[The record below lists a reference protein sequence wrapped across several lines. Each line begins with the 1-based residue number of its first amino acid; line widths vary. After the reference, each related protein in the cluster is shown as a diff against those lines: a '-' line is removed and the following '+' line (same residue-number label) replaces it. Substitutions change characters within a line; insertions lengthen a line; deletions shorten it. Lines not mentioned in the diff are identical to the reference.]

1 MLMSSISPARRRQ
14 TDQIMRKDFLVGTTI
29 SVAVEE
35 RISEFR
41 GKLYQ
46 DAVRN
51 DKHVPD
57 ASSIA
62 RQVRHVLVPI
72 LPIHALNKD
81 GVKTGLFGDGISKE
95 VVAKGILET
104 NAFPVREAIN
114 SFLAWPKANVIDEN

>member
-1 MLMSSISPARRRQ
+1 MNF
-14 TDQIMRKDFLVGTTI
+14 TVGTTI
-29 SVAVEE
+29 SIAVEE

-57 ASSIA
+57 AFSTA
-62 RQVRHVLVPI
+62 RQVRHVLIPI
-72 LPIHALNKD
+72 LPTHTLNKD
-81 GVKTGLFGDGISKE
+81 GVKIGLFGDGISKE
-95 VVAKGILET
+95 VVVK
-104 NAFPVREAIN
+104 EAIN